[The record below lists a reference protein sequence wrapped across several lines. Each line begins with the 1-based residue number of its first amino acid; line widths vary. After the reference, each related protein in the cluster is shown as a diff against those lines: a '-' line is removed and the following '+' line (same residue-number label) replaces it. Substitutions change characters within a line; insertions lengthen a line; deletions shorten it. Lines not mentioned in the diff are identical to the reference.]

1 MTTLWPLL
9 RAWMARLNPR
19 KRHAL
24 DKRKLETVCQQF
36 GCSRSQA
43 RRITSE
49 FFK

>member
-1 MTTLWPLL
+1 MITLWPVL
-9 RAWMARLNPR
+9 RTWMARLNPR
-19 KRHAL
+19 MRRAL
-24 DKRKLETVCQQF
+24 DKRDLESICRQA